1 MAALRETLRV
11 GVVGASGAVGRRM
24 VSVLEERNFP
34 VEALRLFASERS
46 EGKTINFRGS
56 PVRIERLT
64 PDSFDRSLDL
74 LFFSAGAAIS
84 REYAPIAAKLGIF
97 VVDNSSCWRMD
108 ESVPLVVPEV
118 NSDALRPEKKI
129 IANPNCSTIQMVCAL
144 YPLHQRV
151 RIKRIVVSTYQAV
164 SGAGQKAIVELES
177 QLKALAEGKQARPVV
192 FPHQIAHNLIPQID
206 VFLENGYT
214 REEMKM
220 VNETR
225 KIMGDNSLMITA
237 TCVRVPVHIGH
248 SESVTVD
255 FSGKLSPTE
264 ATEILKSAPGISV
277 IDDPA
282 KALYPLPVLAAG
294 RDEVFVGRI
303 RKDLSVENGIS
314 FWVVS
319 DNLRK
324 GAALNAVQIGEVLLQ
339 KKFFTRGDG

>member
-1 MAALRETLRV
+1 M
-11 GVVGASGAVGRRM
+11 VGASGAVGRRM
-24 VSVLEERNFP
+24 VSILDERNFP
-34 VEALRLFASERS
+34 VETLRLFASERS
-46 EGKTINFRGS
+46 EGKTISFRGS
-56 PVRIERLT
+56 LVKIERLT
-64 PDSFDRSLDL
+64 TDSFDRNIDL
-74 LFFSAGAAIS
+74 LFFSAGTAIS
-84 REYAPIAAKLGIF
+84 REYAPIAEKLGIF
-97 VVDNSSCWRMD
+97 VVDNSSCWRM
-108 ESVPLVVPEV
+108 EETVPLVVPEV
-118 NSDALRPEKKI
+118 NSAALRPEKKI

-144 YPLHQRV
+144 YPLHLRA
-151 RIKRIVVSTYQAV
+151 RIKRVIVSTYQAV

-177 QLKALAEGKQARPVV
+177 QIKALAEGDRVKPLV

-214 REEMKM
+214 KEEMKM

-225 KIMGDNSLMITA
+225 KIMGDSSLMITA
-237 TCVRVPVHIGH
+237 TCVRVPVYIGH
-248 SESVTVD
+248 SEAVTVD
-255 FSGKLSPTE
+255 FSGKLSVAE

-282 KALYPLPVLAAG
+282 RSLYPLPIRAAG

-324 GAALNAVQIGEVLLQ
+324 GAALNAVQIGEVLMQ

>member
-1 MAALRETLRV
+1 MAALRV

-24 VSVLEERNFP
+24 VSILEERNFP
-34 VEALRLFASERS
+34 VETLRLFASERS
-46 EGKTINFRGS
+46 EGKAISFRGS
-56 PVRIERLT
+56 LIRISRLT
-64 PDSFDRSLDL
+64 PDSFDRNIDL
-74 LFFSAGAAIS
+74 LFFSAGTAIS

-97 VVDNSSCWRMD
+97 VVDNSSCWRM
-108 ESVPLVVPEV
+108 EEAVPLVVPEV
-118 NSDALRPEKKI
+118 NSDTLRLEKKI

-144 YPLHQRV
+144 YPLHLRA
-151 RIKRIVVSTYQAV
+151 RIKRIIVSTYQAV

-177 QLKALAEGKQARPVV
+177 QIKTLTDGNRVNPVV

-214 REEMKM
+214 KEEMKM

-225 KIMGDNSLMITA
+225 KIMGDDSLMITA
-237 TCVRVPVHIGH
+237 TCVRVPVYVGH
-248 SESVTVD
+248 SEVVTVD
-255 FSGKLSPTE
+255 FAGKLSAAE
-264 ATEILKSAPGISV
+264 ATEILKSTPGISV

-282 KALYPLPVLAAG
+282 KSLYPLPILAAG

-303 RKDLSVENGIS
+303 RKDLSCENGIS

-339 KKFFTRGDG
+339 KKFFTRGGV

>member
-1 MAALRETLRV
+1 MGALRV

-24 VSVLEERNFP
+24 VSILEERNFP
-34 VEALRLFASERS
+34 VEALRLFASARS
-46 EGKTINFRGS
+46 EGKTIPFRGN

-64 PDSFDRSLDL
+64 PDSFDRNIDL
-74 LFFSAGAAIS
+74 LFFSAGTAIS
-84 REYAPIAAKLGIF
+84 REYASIAAKLGIF
-97 VVDNSSCWRMD
+97 VVDNSSCWRM
-108 ESVPLVVPEV
+108 EEAVPLVVPEV
-118 NSDALRPEKKI
+118 NSDALSPEKKI

-144 YPLHQRV
+144 YPLHRRV
-151 RIKRIVVSTYQAV
+151 RIKRIIVSTYQAV

-177 QLKALAEGKQARPVV
+177 QIKTLAEGNRVNPVV
-192 FPHQIAHNLIPQID
+192 FPYQIAHNLIPQID

-214 REEMKM
+214 KEEMKM

-225 KIMGDNSLMITA
+225 KIMGDDSLMITA
-237 TCVRVPVHIGH
+237 TCVRVPVYVGH
-248 SESVTVD
+248 SEAVTVD
-255 FSGKLSPTE
+255 FAEKLSAAE
-264 ATEILKSAPGISV
+264 ATEILKSAPGVTV
-277 IDDPA
+277 IDDPS
-282 KALYPLPVLAAG
+282 KLLYPLPILAAG

-339 KKFFTRGDG
+339 KKFFRGSI

>member
-1 MAALRETLRV
+1 MTPLRI

-34 VEALRLFASERS
+34 VETLRLFASERS
-46 EGKTINFRGS
+46 EGKTVSFRGS
-56 PVRIERLT
+56 PVKIERLT
-64 PDSFDRSLDL
+64 TDSFDRNIDL
-74 LFFSAGAAIS
+74 LFFSAGTAIS
-84 REYAPIAAKLGIF
+84 REYAPIAEKLGIF
-97 VVDNSSCWRMD
+97 VVDNSSCWRM
-108 ESVPLVVPEV
+108 EETVPLVVPEI

-144 YPLHQRV
+144 YPLHLRA
-151 RIKRIVVSTYQAV
+151 RIKRVIVSTYQAV

-177 QLKALAEGKQARPVV
+177 QIKALAEGNRVNPFV

-214 REEMKM
+214 KEEMKM

-225 KIMGDNSLMITA
+225 KIMGDGSLMITA
-237 TCVRVPVHIGH
+237 TCVRVPVYIGH

-255 FSGKLSPTE
+255 FSDKISAAE

-282 KALYPLPVLAAG
+282 RSLYPLPVLAAG
-294 RDEVFVGRI
+294 RNEVFVGRI

-324 GAALNAVQIGEVLLQ
+324 GAALNAVQIGESLLQ
-339 KKFFTRGDG
+339 KKYFSRDGF

>member
-1 MAALRETLRV
+1 MAKLTV

-34 VEALRLFASERS
+34 VETLRLFASGRS
-46 EGKTINFRGS
+46 EGNLIPFRGS

-64 PDSFDRSLDL
+64 PDSFSRDIDL
-74 LFFSAGAAIS
+74 LFLSAGTAIS

-97 VVDNSSCWRMD
+97 VVDNSSCWRM
-108 ESVPLVVPEV
+108 EEAVPLVVPEV
-118 NSDALRPEKKI
+118 NSDALRLEKKI

-144 YPLHQRV
+144 YPLHLRA
-151 RIKRIVVSTYQAV
+151 RIKRIIVSTYQAV

-177 QLKALAEGKQARPVV
+177 QIKDLAEGNPVKPVV

-214 REEMKM
+214 KEEMKM

-225 KIMGDNSLMITA
+225 KIMGDDSLMITA
-237 TCVRVPVHIGH
+237 TCVRVPVYIGH
-248 SESVTVD
+248 SEVVTVD
-255 FSGKLSPTE
+255 FSEKISAAE

-277 IDDPA
+277 IDDPDRS
-282 KALYPLPVLAAG
+282 LYPLPILAAG

-303 RKDLSVENGIS
+303 RKDLSCENGIS

-324 GAALNAVQIGEVLLQ
+324 GAALNAVQIGESLLQ
-339 KKFFTRGDG
+339 KKYLSCDGF

>member
-1 MAALRETLRV
+1 
-11 GVVGASGAVGRRM
+11 M
-24 VSVLEERNFP
+24 VSILEERNFP
-34 VEALRLFASERS
+34 VETLCLFASERS
-46 EGKTINFRGS
+46 EGKTISFRDS
-56 PVRIERLT
+56 LVRIERLT
-64 PDSFDRSLDL
+64 PKSFDRNIDL

-97 VVDNSSCWRMD
+97 VVDNSSCWRM
-108 ESVPLVVPEV
+108 EEAVPLVVPEV
-118 NSDALRPEKKI
+118 NSDALRLEKKI

-144 YPLHQRV
+144 YPLHLRA
-151 RIKRIVVSTYQAV
+151 RIKRVIVSTYQAV

-177 QLKALAEGKQARPVV
+177 QIKVLMEGNRVNPVV

-214 REEMKM
+214 KEEMKM

-237 TCVRVPVHIGH
+237 TCVRVPVYVSH
-248 SESVTVD
+248 SEVVTVD
-255 FSGKLSPTE
+255 FAEKLSAAE

-282 KALYPLPVLAAG
+282 KSLYPLPILAAG

-303 RKDLSVENGIS
+303 RKDLSCENGIS

-324 GAALNAVQIGEVLLQ
+324 GAALNAVQIGESLLQ
-339 KKFFTRGDG
+339 KKYFSCDRI